1 MPRLLSSKD
10 KWENSRR
17 REHRPR
23 SGHPRSLSTSRD
35 PLKESNM
42 VARAIGLDF
51 SLTEKTQR
59 LRERIQPA
67 NACLPY
73 KPEELGLS
81 SRTCGKERKATKI
94 PDTSVWLWTPIIPV
108 VWVCR

>member
-1 MPRLLSSKD
+1 MPRLLSSKG
-10 KWENSRR
+10 KWEKSRR

-23 SGHPRSLSTSRD
+23 SGHPRSLYTSRD
-35 PLKESNM
+35 PLEESNM

-67 NACLPY
+67 KCLPY

-81 SRTCGKERKATKI
+81 SRTCGKERKATKT
-94 PDTSVWLWTPIIPV
+94 PETSVRLWTPIIPV